1 MQEELSFKYG
11 EARSLPVIL
20 LLDTSG
26 SMSASGNI
34 NTLNSAVREMLQDF
48 AGQDD
53 NNISI
58 QVAIYTFGPSPKQF
72 LPLTPAKDALEQYN
86 DMPASGMTPLGGVL
100 NMAKQELIERKEIL
114 TSRSY
119 RPTVILVSDGAPNDV
134 WEPALNAFVNEGRS
148 SKCYRMAMGIG
159 ISQGSP
165 EYQVLEKF
173 VSDKEQVFSA
183 DQSKQIKNFF
193 KYVTISTIS
202 RTKSANPN
210 VIPAPVSTFDDD
222 DDDVF

>member
-1 MQEELSFKYG
+1 MQDELSFKYG

-48 AGQDD
+48 ADQDD

-58 QVAIYTFGPSPKQF
+58 QVAIYTFGPDAKQF
-72 LPLTPAKDALEQYN
+72 LPLTPAGEAIEHYQ
-86 DMPASGMTPLGGVL
+86 DMPANGMTPLGGAL
-100 NMAKQELIERKEIL
+100 NKAKQELIERKDIL
-114 TSRSY
+114 SSRAY
-119 RPTVILVSDGAPNDV
+119 RPTVILVSDGMPNDA
-134 WEPALNAFVNEGRS
+134 WEPALEAFVGEGRS

-159 ISQGSP
+159 VGEGTP
-165 EYQVLEKF
+165 AYQVLERF

-183 DQSKQIKNFF
+183 SQSKQIKNFF

-202 RTKSANPN
+202 RTHSTNPN
-210 VIPAPVSTFDDD
+210 IIPVAPNPFDDD

>member
-26 SMSASGNI
+26 SMSKSGNI

-58 QVAIYTFGPSPKQF
+58 QVAIYTFGHEPKQF
-72 LPLTPAKDALEQYN
+72 LPLTPAKDALEHYE
-86 DMPASGMTPLGGVL
+86 DMKANGMTPLGGVL
-100 NMAKQELIERKEIL
+100 NLAKQFIEDKEKL
-114 TSRSY
+114 PSRAY
-119 RPTVILVSDGAPNDV
+119 RPTVILVSDGAPNDA
-134 WEPALNAFVNEGRS
+134 WEPALNSFVNEGRS

-159 ISQGSP
+159 VGQGSL
-165 EYQVLEKF
+165 EYRILERF
-173 VSDKEQVFSA
+173 ASDKEQVFSA

-202 RTKSANPN
+202 RTKSSNPN
-210 VIPAPVSTFDDD
+210 VIPAPVNTFDDD